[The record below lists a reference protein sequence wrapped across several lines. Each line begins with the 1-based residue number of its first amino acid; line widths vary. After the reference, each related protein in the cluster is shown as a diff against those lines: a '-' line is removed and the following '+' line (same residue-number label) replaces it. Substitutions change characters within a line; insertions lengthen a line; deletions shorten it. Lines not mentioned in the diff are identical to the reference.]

1 MTLIDTAEMYGSGKA
16 ELLVKEAMRDILKE
30 MKREELYLVSKVLPN
45 HAGKGRIETA
55 LDNTLM
61 RMGVEQLDL
70 YLYHWRGSYPLE
82 ETVAEFERVKKAGK
96 IKEWGVSNFD
106 IDDMEEL
113 WETPG
118 GQNCLVNQVLYH
130 TGSRGIE
137 YSLLPWMWEHEVA
150 LMSYC
155 PLAQAGTLKRGLMT
169 HPVLVG
175 LAEKY
180 NATVEQ
186 IMLAW
191 NIRDG
196 YTIAIPR
203 SGKAEHTLQN
213 AGADLITLSEEDYQ
227 AIDRAFPKPVRK
239 EYLDMQ

>member
-1 MTLIDTAEMYGSGKA
+1 
-16 ELLVKEAMRDILKE
+16 
-30 MKREELYLVSKVLPN
+30 
-45 HAGKGRIETA
+45 
-55 LDNTLM
+55 
-61 RMGVEQLDL
+61 
-70 YLYHWRGSYPLE
+70 
-82 ETVAEFERVKKAGK
+82 
-96 IKEWGVSNFD
+96 
-106 IDDMEEL
+106 
-113 WETPG
+113 
-118 GQNCLVNQVLYH
+118 
-130 TGSRGIE
+130 
-137 YSLLPWMWEHEVA
+137 
-150 LMSYC
+150 
-155 PLAQAGTLKRGLMT
+155 MT

-227 AIDRAFPKPVRK
+227 AIDRAFPKPVKRISGYAVK
-239 EYLDMQ
+239 NSRLVGGCFCVL

>member
-1 MTLIDTAEMYGSGKA
+1 M
-16 ELLVKEAMRDILKE
+16 LKNQ
-30 MKREELYLVSKVLPN
+30 EELSVNREHKPVRYIFALNK
-45 HAGKGRIETA
+45 RIGF
-55 LDNTLM
+55 LDNGIALPFVLNN
-61 RMGVEQLDL
+61 RIAPQEKEN
-70 YLYHWRGSYPLE
+70 YIKYFNE
-82 ETVAEFERVKKAGK
+82 E
-96 IKEWGVSNFD
+96 NFD
-106 IDDMEEL
+106 VVI
-113 WETPG
+113 G
-118 GQNCLVNQVLYH
+118 A
-130 TGSRGIE
+130 GIE
-137 YSLLPWMWEHEVA
+137 YSLLPWMREHEVA